1 MSAFEVSTWMHVVG
15 GLVEKHRPFVVR
27 LANLETRLLG
37 ERLAE
42 LPPHAPI
49 YVSGLAR
56 SGTTIILE
64 AIARHPE
71 VATHRYRD
79 YPLVLL
85 PYAWPWLLRFAETRT
100 VAAVERAHGDRIFV
114 TPHSPEAMEEAIW
127 RLYFP
132 DPDVFGP
139 GDTLGPG
146 VEHPAFERFYR
157 AHVGKVLL
165 AQGAHRYLAKG
176 NYNITRLEYLHALF
190 PAARFVVPVRSPER
204 HVASLMRQHRRFT
217 EHVGDDPRG
226 LAHLRRV
233 GHFEFGPGRRPIDTG
248 AAGSADSIRRL
259 WAAGEEARGWA
270 RQWAAVYGHVADLI
284 ERTPGLAQAVLLV
297 RYEDFCAR
305 PGEVLAE
312 AFAHVGLNTV
322 PGLIEKFA
330 RNVSSPDYYDSAFGA
345 GDRAVIREETD
356 EVARRLGYAP
366 G

>member
-1 MSAFEVSTWMHVVG
+1 MSDFEVRTWMHVVG
-15 GLVEKHRPFVVR
+15 GLVERHRPFVVR

-42 LPPHAPI
+42 LPPPAPI

-114 TPHSPEAMEEAIW
+114 TPHSPEAMEEAVW
-127 RLYFP
+127 RSFFP

-146 VEHPAFERFYR
+146 VAHPAFERFYR

-165 AQGAHRYLAKG
+165 AQGARRYLAKG
-176 NYNITRLEYLHALF
+176 NYNITRLGYIHALF
-190 PAARFVVPVRSPER
+190 PEARFVVPVRSPER
-204 HVASLMRQHRRFT
+204 HIASLMRQHRRFT
-217 EHVGDDPRG
+217 KHVGDNPRG
-226 LAHLRRV
+226 QAHLRRV

-248 AAGSADSIRRL
+248 APGVAASIARL
-259 WAAGEEARGWA
+259 WGAGEEVRGWA
-270 RQWAAVYGHVADLI
+270 RQWAAVYGSAADLV
-284 ERTPGLAQAVLLV
+284 ERTPGLAKAVLFV

-305 PGEVLAE
+305 PKEVLAE
-312 AFAHVGLNTV
+312 VFGHVGLV
-322 PGLIEKFA
+322 PAPGLVDAFA
-330 RNVSSPDYYDSAFGA
+330 RDVSPPDYYDSSFAA
-345 GDRAVIREETD
+345 GDRAVIREET
-356 EVARRLGYAP
+356 EAVAQRLGYAP